1 MTVIVFGSEFQ
12 RYIVLPSCNATM
24 LARFILGELKNT
36 YDSSSEC
43 TREELQCS
51 TWTPKEIVLKFD
63 SSFRKFQF

>member
-1 MTVIVFGSEFQ
+1 
-12 RYIVLPSCNATM
+12 M